1 MIITTRARYGLRL
14 LVDIAQHPGS
24 CQLSQVARR
33 QHVGLP
39 YLRQLSLLLSRAG
52 FLSSTKGRGGGVQLA
67 RPAGEITMKD
77 VFTALEGDICL
88 TPPSAHESPY
98 ATCLR
103 MFLYEKVDGQLG
115 AMMEKVTLADLI
127 SSPRNFM
134 I

>member
-14 LVDIAQHPGS
+14 LVDVALHPGS
-24 CQLSQVARR
+24 CQLSQVAKR

-52 FLSSTKGRGGGVQLA
+52 FLSSSKGRGGGVQLA
-67 RPAGEITMKD
+67 RPMDEITMKE

-88 TPPSAHESPY
+88 TLPSDHESPY
-98 ATCLR
+98 AACLR
-103 MFLYEKVDGQLG
+103 MFLYEKVDDQLG
-115 AMMEKVTLADLI
+115 AMMEKVSLADLV
-127 SSPRNFM
+127 SSPKSFV